1 MKNVMLKQRA
11 YSAQNLINALN
22 EMALLTGRGLDEISL
37 DNVDMATLWEVKLT
51 DGSTVYDVSLEYVGP
66 DQNVPF

>member
-1 MKNVMLKQRA
+1 MKNVMYKQRA

-22 EMALLTGRGLDEISL
+22 EMALLSGRGLDEISL
-37 DNVDMATLWEVKLT
+37 DNVDMVTLWEVGLT
-51 DGSTVYDVSLEYVGP
+51 DGSKVYDVSLEYVGP

>member
-1 MKNVMLKQRA
+1 MKNVMLKRRV

-22 EMALLTGRGLDEISL
+22 EMALITGRGLDEISL
-37 DNVDMATLWEVKLT
+37 DTVDMATLWEVGLT
-51 DGSTVYDVSLEYVGP
+51 DGSKVYDVSLEWVGP